1 LTRPGPAG
9 HYRATRVLPDNL
21 GYLFDTA
28 LAISPS
34 NPAVFQ
40 GETVPTY
47 ADLDARSNRCGSGF
61 WGGQRPSLADYV
73 RCGGH
78 EGATAAE
85 RA

>member
-1 LTRPGPAG
+1 M
-9 HYRATRVLPDNL
+9 LPDNL

-40 GETVPTY
+40 GETVLTY

-61 WGGQRPSLADYV
+61 WGGQRPSLGGYV
-73 RCGGH
+73 TGT
-78 EGATAAE
+78 GATRGVPTA
-85 RA
+85 RGR